1 MAWGQGCPQVEVE
14 LGDRVERDP
23 GRAHRGTL
31 TDISAP
37 VWGVRS
43 RSLRCDELVL
53 VNESS
58 EDVVTLKL
66 LERHMGCHEDR
77 AAIRCDEADP
87 RRRSV
92 LVVVTDVDG
101 QDTLEMVAA
110 DDKGG
115 GRGTRAERC
124 LKRHGFDAVSF

>member
-1 MAWGQGCPQVEVE
+1 M
-14 LGDRVERDP
+14 
-23 GRAHRGTL
+23 
-31 TDISAP
+31 
-37 VWGVRS
+37 
-43 RSLRCDELVL
+43 
-53 VNESS
+53 NESS

-66 LERHMGCHEDR
+66 LERHVGCHVDR

-124 LKRHGFDAVSF
+124 LPIARRMRWPPGFVPVCG